1 MPGWRRHNACALT
14 FPIITAPEPPR
25 ESKTA
30 SESLFPP
37 SNGQSPRRRDILI
50 TCRFAPA
57 SRPISIAIID
67 IDGTITSVNY
77 LHVERTGE
85 GVGQS
90 WKLDER
96 PLQQVDRG
104 PIRSTM
110 TSAFP

>member
-1 MPGWRRHNACALT
+1 VRLT

-25 ESKTA
+25 ESKPPPK
-30 SESLFPP
+30 SLFPP

-50 TCRFAPA
+50 TCRFARRPA
-57 SRPISIAIID
+57 DLDRLID

-85 GVGQS
+85 AVGQS

-96 PLQQVDRG
+96 PLRSKLIEPNTLDDDTRFFHEADRQ
-104 PIRSTM
+104 RH
-110 TSAFP
+110 